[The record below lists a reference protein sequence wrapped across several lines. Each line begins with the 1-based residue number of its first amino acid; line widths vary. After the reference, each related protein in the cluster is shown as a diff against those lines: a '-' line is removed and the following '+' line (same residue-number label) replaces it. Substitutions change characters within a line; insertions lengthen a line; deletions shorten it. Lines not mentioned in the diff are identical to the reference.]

1 MLLFPDS
8 YLLRGLL
15 TLVAISLMV
24 PGIFGVAP
32 PRWFD
37 HATPEPVKQQVPA
50 GKTDPPSAVIGQS
63 ATLVSDADAQDQT
76 EPKAMVDGAGTSGQM
91 TETSELVEAPAA
103 GPQVDGPEPAKP
115 VPLPLLADQQFSAD
129 RIEQPAVRARRD
141 HSEVQ
146 LASASPKIAKTKP
159 SQPRRPLLVARVFVK
174 RIPADHLDLA
184 TPAQKE
190 SFIKMTLPLILAA
203 NEEIGMRRAAI
214 KRAASA
220 NDRGALEKWAQLY
233 RIDVGKQSTQDLRD
247 GILLRADVIPVSL
260 ALAQAAVESGWGTS
274 RFAVQGNA
282 LFGQW
287 AWKESAGLKP
297 LHASN
302 DRAVV
307 RSFPNLFGSVRA
319 YMHNLN
325 THSSYGDLRRQR
337 ARLADRDERGKG
349 YALAGNLDRYAEIGM
364 EYVGKLRTIIRVND
378 LDKYAMAK
386 LQ

>member
-1 MLLFPDS
+1 
-8 YLLRGLL
+8 
-15 TLVAISLMV
+15 
-24 PGIFGVAP
+24 
-32 PRWFD
+32 
-37 HATPEPVKQQVPA
+37 
-50 GKTDPPSAVIGQS
+50 
-63 ATLVSDADAQDQT
+63 
-76 EPKAMVDGAGTSGQM
+76 
-91 TETSELVEAPAA
+91 
-103 GPQVDGPEPAKP
+103 
-115 VPLPLLADQQFSAD
+115 
-129 RIEQPAVRARRD
+129 
-141 HSEVQ
+141 
-146 LASASPKIAKTKP
+146 
-159 SQPRRPLLVARVFVK
+159 
-174 RIPADHLDLA
+174 
-184 TPAQKE
+184 
-190 SFIKMTLPLILAA
+190 
-203 NEEIGMRRAAI
+203 MRRAAI

-247 GILLRADVIPVSL
+247 DILLRADVIPVSL

-297 LHASN
+297 LQASN

-364 EYVGKLRTIIRVND
+364 EYVDKLRTIIRVND
-378 LDKYAMAK
+378 LDKYATAK

>member
-1 MLLFPDS
+1 MLSFPDS

-24 PGIFGVAP
+24 PGIFGVDP

-37 HATPEPVKQQVPA
+37 HGTPEPIKQQVPA
-50 GKTDPPSAVIGQS
+50 GKTDPRSTLIGQS
-63 ATLVSDADAQDQT
+63 AISVFDADAQDQT
-76 EPKAMVDGAGTSGQM
+76 ELKAMVDGAGTSGQM

-103 GPQVDGPEPAKP
+103 GPQVDGPDPAKP

-141 HSEVQ
+141 QSEAQ

-190 SFIKMTLPLILAA
+190 SFIKITLPLILAA

-233 RIDVGKQSTQDLRD
+233 RIDVGKQSTRDLRD
-247 GILLRADVIPVSL
+247 DILLRADAIPVSL

-297 LHASN
+297 LQASN

-325 THSSYGDLRRQR
+325 THSSYSDLRRQR

-364 EYVGKLRTIIRVND
+364 EYVDKLRTIIRVND
-378 LDKYAMAK
+378 LDKYATAK